1 MAVILG
7 ITVNVIVDGE
17 PLEEFNEGD
26 DVDERVDS
34 DCDSDYAASSSDA
47 DDQKYIDDQKALL
60 DLVNPRRRR
69 YFGPNRHVTKYI
81 SSVSGANFEV
91 RVCLS
96 QSRIQKLKSE
106 ALVFKLCVDG
116 NHLRST
122 IWKKKDGTDSINFR
136 SVIAATP
143 AGPFKKPFHFSEI
156 ITSKPDIDFSKH
168 GLTISCLI
176 GNDHPDTTDVPEKNL
191 DRIGTILLNIFR
203 ATNGKRTREMNYK
216 GKKIEGLEA
225 VSEISEQSL
234 KGKTLTHCAK

>member
-7 ITVNVIVDGE
+7 ITVNVIVNGE
-17 PLEEFNEGD
+17 PLEEFKEGD
-26 DVDERVDS
+26 DDDDERVDN

-60 DLVNPRRRR
+60 DLVNPHRRR
-69 YFGPNRHVTKYI
+69 YFGPSRQVTKYI
-81 SSVSGANFEV
+81 SSVSDANFEV
-91 RVCLS
+91 KVCLS

-122 IWKKKDGTDSINFR
+122 IWKKKDGTDCIMFR

-156 ITSKPDIDFSKH
+156 ITSKPVIDFSKH
-168 GLTISCLI
+168 GLTIIMSDRKRSSRHNRCARKKPRW
-176 GNDHPDTTDVPEKNL
+176 NWDNSAKYFPREKWQANP
-191 DRIGTILLNIFR
+191 
-203 ATNGKRTREMNYK
+203 
-216 GKKIEGLEA
+216 
-225 VSEISEQSL
+225 
-234 KGKTLTHCAK
+234 

>member
-7 ITVNVIVDGE
+7 ITVNVIVNGE

-26 DVDERVDS
+26 DDDDERVDN

-60 DLVNPRRRR
+60 DLVNPHRRR
-69 YFGPNRHVTKYI
+69 YFGPSRQVTKYI
-81 SSVSGANFEV
+81 SSVSDANFEV
-91 RVCLS
+91 KVCLS

-122 IWKKKDGTDSINFR
+122 IWKKKDGTDSIMFR

-168 GLTISCLI
+168 GLTIIMSDRKRSSRHNRCARKKPRW
-176 GNDHPDTTDVPEKNL
+176 NWDNSAKYFPREKWQANP
-191 DRIGTILLNIFR
+191 
-203 ATNGKRTREMNYK
+203 
-216 GKKIEGLEA
+216 
-225 VSEISEQSL
+225 
-234 KGKTLTHCAK
+234 